1 MAGCVFINGHS
12 IIINDANKKKIENLL
27 DDVQNRAQ
35 VRRFSIADIYGMP
48 TKIEEYKNSHCI
60 TWADLEGCVFSFDT
74 YQTMPNCYKYKI
86 SYTYVRI
93 IIEKGKC
100 RIENIARYSDGN
112 KRTNAHRNH
121 IAVLT
126 DRAKQ
131 AILENAI
138 YM

>member
-1 MAGCVFINGHS
+1 MSTN
-12 IIINDANKKKIENLL
+12 IIINKSNMEKIENML
-27 DDVQNRAQ
+27 DNAQNCAS
-35 VRRFSIADIYGMP
+35 VRLFSIADIYDMP
-48 TKIEEYKNSHCI
+48 AKIEEYKNSHCI

-86 SYTYVRI
+86 SYIYVRI

>member
-1 MAGCVFINGHS
+1 MAGCVFINGRS
-12 IIINDANKKKIENLL
+12 IIINNANKNKIENLL
-27 DDVQNRAQ
+27 DDVQKRAQ

-48 TKIEEYKNSHCI
+48 AMIEEYKNSHCI
-60 TWADLEGCVFSFDT
+60 SWADLEGCVFSFDT
-74 YQTMPNCYKYKI
+74 YQTMPNCYQYQI
-86 SYTYVRI
+86 SYTSVKI

-100 RIENIARYSDGN
+100 RVASIARYSDGN